1 MYATPRKS
9 LSEKPDGLRQALK
22 EKESLRKKVFDQR
35 KENLRKINYSVICE
49 DAQIEVTEKTFNE

>member
-22 EKESLRKKVFDQR
+22 EKESDHR